1 MLNQFREC
9 LKCDGEPPGLI
20 RVVDSDYEIDQVVG
34 GTQGTDYVYVY
45 DGNSFINV
53 RYLRGCELIARRERG
68 RGRLEET
75 YRVPGDVLEGK
86 LILLMSFSNSG
97 NAFLKVCEVSGNS
110 VKCCGCPPLEEDDEL
125 AMQVAAKFKPLGEEI
140 GLVRLYL
147 NTIPKLAGEV
157 LDVVRRSGAGKIL
170 FAGRAKRFRETIYSP
185 GFSLLTSMVLVSAE
199 RRARS
204 LLIKMSHV
212 VELATIAKVV
222 EFLNGA
228 SLEDH
233 WWVEFTWNRPLVT
246 IRSEVTGREYTVF
259 FQPSILPPIVRL
271 LYPNASKHVVPDIVV
286 FEGKIGGVGLGRLHE
301 LIESGNVPLLAIEVK
316 TGLQLV
322 RWERPDYVISQ
333 LRTYKNLLK
342 PKNFALVSLRDV
354 DTLLKVKLKAL
365 GVEVFENIA
374 SDITQRKF
382 RDYVLKALAA

>member
-1 MLNQFREC
+1 VLLNQFREC

-45 DGNSFINV
+45 DGDSFINV
-53 RYLRGCELIARRERG
+53 RYLRGCELVARRERG

-97 NAFLKVCEVSGNS
+97 NAFLKVCEVCGNS
-110 VKCCGCPPLEEDDEL
+110 VKCCGCSPLEEDDEL

-140 GLVRLYL
+140 GLVRFYL

-157 LDVVRRSGAGKIL
+157 LDVVRRSGAGEIL

-185 GFSLLTSMVLVSAE
+185 GFSLLTSMVLVTAE

-212 VELATIAKVV
+212 VELATAAKVV

-246 IRSEVTGREYTVF
+246 IRSQVTGREYTVF
-259 FQPSILPPIVRL
+259 FQPSILPPRL
-271 LYPNASKHVVPDIVV
+271 LYPNAPKHVVPDIVV

-374 SDITQRKF
+374 GDITQRKF
-382 RDYVLKALAA
+382 RDYVLKALAT